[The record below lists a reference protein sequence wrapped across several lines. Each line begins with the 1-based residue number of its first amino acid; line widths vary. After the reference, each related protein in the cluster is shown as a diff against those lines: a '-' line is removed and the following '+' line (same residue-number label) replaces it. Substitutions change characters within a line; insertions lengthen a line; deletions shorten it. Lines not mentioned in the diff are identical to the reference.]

1 MSAPSIKEL
10 TNAMVSGGN
19 GLLREANRLFRP
31 YGVTA
36 AYFNVLN
43 LLIDAPD
50 GLRPSELTRSLVVDP
65 SSTTYVL
72 DQMEKRGWIKRE
84 REPSDRRAY
93 RILIAAEGKRLH
105 AQVAPLYQAALT
117 EMSKGVSIRDVEL
130 VSKTI
135 LKIQHAAEAAIDRVI
150 ANNPFTPPSTKK
162 TPGAKAYSK

>member
-1 MSAPSIKEL
+1 MSETTIKEL

-43 LLIDAPD
+43 LLIDAPE

-72 DQMEKRGWIKRE
+72 DQMEKRSWIKRA
-84 REPSDRRAY
+84 REPSDRRAH
-93 RILIAAEGKRLH
+93 RILIGAAGKRLH
-105 AQVAPLYQAALT
+105 GQVSPLYHAALK
-117 EMSKGVSIRDVEL
+117 EMSEGINDRDAEL
-130 VSKTI
+130 VSRTI
-135 LKIQHAAEAAIDRVI
+135 LKVQHAAAAAIDRVI
-150 ANNPFTPPSTKK
+150 ARNPFTPPTKK
-162 TPGAKAYSK
+162 QSRALKRS

>member
-1 MSAPSIKEL
+1 MTAAATRIL

-19 GLLREANRLFRP
+19 GLIREANRLFRP

-50 GLRPSELTRSLVVDP
+50 GIRPGELTRSLVVDP

-84 REPSDRRAY
+84 REPSDRRAQ
-93 RILIAAEGKRLH
+93 RIFLLAAGKRLH
-105 AQVAPLYQAALT
+105 AQVSPLYQAALG
-117 EMSKGVSIRDVEL
+117 EMSKGIDHRDAEL
-130 VSKTI
+130 VSKII
-135 LKIQHAAEAAIDRVI
+135 LTVQHAAADAIDRVI
-150 ANNPFTPPSTKK
+150 AKNPPPLPPKK
-162 TPGAKAYSK
+162 KRQP

>member
-1 MSAPSIKEL
+1 MSATAVKIL

-43 LLIDAPD
+43 LLIDAPE

-84 REPSDRRAY
+84 REPADRRAY
-93 RILIAAEGKRLH
+93 RVCIVAAGKRLH

-117 EMSKGVSIRDVEL
+117 EMAQGINERDAEL

-135 LKIQHAAEAAIDRVI
+135 LKVQHAAAAAIDRII
-150 ANNPFTPPSTKK
+150 ANNPPATSKQ
-162 TPGAKAYSK
+162 KASKSDVK

>member
-1 MSAPSIKEL
+1 MSATAVKIL

-43 LLIDAPD
+43 LLIDAPE

-84 REPSDRRAY
+84 REPADRRAY
-93 RILIAAEGKRLH
+93 RVCIVAAGKRLH

-117 EMSKGVSIRDVEL
+117 EMAQGINERDAEL

-135 LKIQHAAEAAIDRVI
+135 LKVQHAAAAAIDRII
-150 ANNPFTPPSTKK
+150 ANNPPAKTK
-162 TPGAKAYSK
+162 PKA